1 MMEEKKR
8 HVRGRWRKGRIVGS
22 TEKEEEN
29 WKNEDIKKSMFKKP
43 EKEELEGK
51 KKSLGG
57 G

>member
-1 MMEEKKR
+1 MA
-8 HVRGRWRKGRIVGS
+8 VGRIVGS
-22 TEKEEEN
+22 TGKEEEN